1 MEMDGRPHRSS
12 EDILD
17 LEGIDYEEDSE
28 AEKVSLMH
36 EGKRR
41 ASYSRHDKA
50 PANHDRLLGGNL
62 PSRLAEGKLSSE
74 GKVEEGEGP
83 EQNDNW
89 DTGSDMQK
97 GSGCNPEKR
106 SEGHCGSQLNG
117 LVTNCKCEVENEG
130 CSHRHC
136 DNSQELTDSIGD
148 CDDPDNCCYGD
159 RNDDVTCKELG
170 FERHACCHDNHNSLG
185 HVLGCV
191 NHCGYDVCEAE
202 KSKNNNLVPG
212 DISLASESMTDWEPV
227 ETSCNRGNDDP
238 PLVSNKVLIGT
249 DCHGNLSKTLPIDM
263 VDNSS
268 GYND

>member
-28 AEKVSLMH
+28 AEKVILVH

-41 ASYSRHDKA
+41 ASYSRQDKA

-62 PSRLAEGKLSSE
+62 PSRLAEGKFSSE
-74 GKVEEGEGP
+74 GKVERDDGR
-83 EQNDNW
+83 EQSDNW

-97 GSGCNPEKR
+97 GSGCNPEKC

-117 LVTNCKCEVENEG
+117 LVTNCRCHDENEG
-130 CSHRHC
+130 CSHRHWG
-136 DNSQELTDSIGD
+136 NSQEMNDSISD
-148 CDDPDNCCYGD
+148 CNDPDNRCYGD
-159 RNDDVTCKELG
+159 RNDDVTYKELG
-170 FERHACCHDNHNSLG
+170 FERCTCCHDNHNSLG
-185 HVLGCV
+185 HVLDCV
-191 NHCGYDVCEAE
+191 HHCGYDVCEAE

-227 ETSCNRGNDDP
+227 ETSCNRGNGDP
-238 PLVSNKVLIGT
+238 PLVLNKVLIGT
-249 DCHGNLSKTLPIDM
+249 DCDGNLSKTVPIDM

-268 GYND
+268 GYKD